1 MYVRI
6 AVLKETQLLERRV
19 ALVPAVAAKLLKMG
33 AKLHMQSGAG
43 SASKFNDAEYENVI
57 FTDDRMKLVGPA
69 DVVLAVQPPALDVIS
84 AMQEGSI
91 LISFIHADREPALV
105 QRLLERKI
113 TCFAM
118 ERVPRTPRAQPM
130 DALSSQAIL
139 TGYYAVQLGATHVT
153 RVLSKLTTGVGAVGP
168 AKVLVIGLGVA
179 GLEAVAAARRLG
191 ASVEAY
197 DVRAETEE
205 QAVSLGATFIAS
217 GLDARGAP
225 GYARELDIE
234 EASKVA
240 EVLARHIQQADLIIT
255 SAAVPGRPPPKV
267 ISKLQLASMKIGAVI
282 VDLSAD
288 GGGNCEDTVP
298 GETVKVGGVTIVAP
312 LNVPSLLADDAS
324 DLYAKNQ
331 FNLLALMLKENVIKL
346 DWEDEVIAGMVLT
359 HAGEMKTTPEP
370 QPEAKSRSRGKD
382 KDKDKPAPPI
392 TLVA

>member
-1 MYVRI
+1 
-6 AVLKETQLLERRV
+6 
-19 ALVPAVAAKLLKMG
+19 
-33 AKLHMQSGAG
+33 
-43 SASKFNDAEYENVI
+43 
-57 FTDDRMKLVGPA
+57 
-69 DVVLAVQPPALDVIS
+69 
-84 AMQEGSI
+84 
-91 LISFIHADREPALV
+91 
-105 QRLLERKI
+105 
-113 TCFAM
+113 
-118 ERVPRTPRAQPM
+118 M